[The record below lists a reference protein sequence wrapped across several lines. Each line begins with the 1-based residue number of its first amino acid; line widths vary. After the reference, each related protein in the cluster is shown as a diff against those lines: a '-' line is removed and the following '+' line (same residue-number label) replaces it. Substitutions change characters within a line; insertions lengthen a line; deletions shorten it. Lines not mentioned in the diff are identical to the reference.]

1 MANSGLADAYERLW
15 EARVTVGSA
24 EVGITESL
32 RHWVNDGL
40 MALFFFT
47 IGLEIKREVLV
58 GELRRPRQAAL
69 PIAAALGGAVVPA
82 LAFALVNLG
91 GDGISGWGVPIGTD
105 TAFSLGILSLLGA
118 RVPPFL
124 LVFLTAFAIVDDIL
138 AVGVIAVFYTDAIDW
153 GALGIAALL
162 LAGLVVANRAGVQRW
177 PAYAFLGLGV
187 WLAVF
192 ESGVHGTI
200 AGVLVAMTVPARSW
214 INPGEFLRRGREL
227 LDEVE
232 RAGATPG
239 SVLSNEAQQHATQRL
254 ERLCEQAETP
264 MTHLEHGLNP
274 WVSIVVLPL
283 FAFANA
289 GIPMTSGLGDALGS
303 PVTWGVVAGL
313 AIGKPVGITLFAWLA
328 VRAGVALRL
337 EGVAFGHI
345 VGAAGLGGI
354 GFTMSLF
361 IAELAYEGDPSAHFA
376 RIGVLLG
383 SVVAGAA
390 GYLVLSRT
398 LPPLQ
403 DEADA

>member
-1 MANSGLADAYERLW
+1 M
-15 EARVTVGSA
+15 
-24 EVGITESL
+24 
-32 RHWVNDGL
+32 
-40 MALFFFT
+40 
-47 IGLEIKREVLV
+47 
-58 GELRRPRQAAL
+58 
-69 PIAAALGGAVVPA
+69 
-82 LAFALVNLG
+82 
-91 GDGISGWGVPIGTD
+91 
-105 TAFSLGILSLLGA
+105 
-118 RVPPFL
+118 
-124 LVFLTAFAIVDDIL
+124 
-138 AVGVIAVFYTDAIDW
+138 
-153 GALGIAALL
+153 
-162 LAGLVVANRAGVQRW
+162 VANRAGVQRW